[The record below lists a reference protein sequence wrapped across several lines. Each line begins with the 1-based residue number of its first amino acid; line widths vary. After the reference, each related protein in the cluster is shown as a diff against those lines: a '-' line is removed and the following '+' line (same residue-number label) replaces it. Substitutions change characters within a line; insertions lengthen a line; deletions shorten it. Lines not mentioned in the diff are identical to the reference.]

1 MSDCI
6 LIIKKSMKYHICY
19 DLLEMTIQNGSLEN
33 TEEFEPKNM
42 ILREC
47 CRLGPSFLFD
57 VILYIPVNN
66 FSVILGRVFVV

>member
-1 MSDCI
+1 
-6 LIIKKSMKYHICY
+6 
-19 DLLEMTIQNGSLEN
+19 MTIQNGSLEN

-42 ILREC
+42 ELREC
-47 CRLGPSFLFD
+47 CRLGLSFLFD